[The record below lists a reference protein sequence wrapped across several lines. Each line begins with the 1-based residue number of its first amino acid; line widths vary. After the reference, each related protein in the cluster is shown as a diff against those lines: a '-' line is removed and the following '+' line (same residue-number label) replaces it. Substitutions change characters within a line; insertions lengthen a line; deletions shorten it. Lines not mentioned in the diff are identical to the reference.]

1 MARSGRTPLLA
12 AALALVGSRQ
22 GVWAAAAPSS
32 KVAFVQHGL
41 AEGEDAVMHA
51 PSTISSRLATI
62 TPQVLSS
69 AIARVMSLDARA
81 EVEAGLPAGDIFNRP
96 DANVLVFV
104 DGIRP
109 KGSTSTPFMTEWLE
123 EPTAA
128 YGLRT
133 PTHDAWTSGLESTLG
148 TSFDVVD
155 AVSGVICAAVDP
167 ALGYTE
173 ACSSSGGL
181 LEVASADAA
190 LGEGSSPTGVTV
202 DTSSGLRTLVLS
214 GADAGEED
222 AAVLDLT
229 VDADVRL
236 VEELSFLSRLPEAL
250 SERLVAGRAG
260 SPPLVIVY
268 LSSLK
273 AINTSYG
280 ARSIKARLASKA
292 LDAALGEAF
301 NAMSA
306 GAGRRLTSQLIV
318 GPALSQKLAVGG
330 RRLQSDD
337 DSSSS
342 AATNETSLVE
352 ITQFQLNMWTGVG
365 LALLGFLAIYA
376 TFNMDVQP
384 DSLLYAKFITD
395 TSGGGL
401 KTD

>member
-1 MARSGRTPLLA
+1 
-12 AALALVGSRQ
+12 
-22 GVWAAAAPSS
+22 
-32 KVAFVQHGL
+32 F
-41 AEGEDAVMHA
+41 
-51 PSTISSRLATI
+51 
-62 TPQVLSS
+62 
-69 AIARVMSLDARA
+69 
-81 EVEAGLPAGDIFNRP
+81 F
-96 DANVLVFV
+96 
-104 DGIRP
+104 
-109 KGSTSTPFMTEWLE
+109 
-123 EPTAA
+123 
-128 YGLRT
+128 
-133 PTHDAWTSGLESTLG
+133 
-148 TSFDVVD
+148 VVD

-167 ALGYTE
+167 ALGNTE

-181 LEVASADAA
+181 LEVAPADAA

-214 GADAGEED
+214 GADTGEED

-280 ARSIKARLASKA
+280 ARSIKASLASKA

-342 AATNETSLVE
+342 AATNETTLVE

-365 LALLGFLAIYA
+365 LALMGFLAIYA